1 MELVTELDLQ
11 EAVED
16 RESAVTFASSPSDS
30 EEEEE
35 LMGGDT
41 PPRPLLRC
49 SYVTICLVV
58 GWRAT
63 YP

>member
-1 MELVTELDLQ
+1 MELMTELDLQ

-30 EEEEE
+30 EEEDEE

-49 SYVTICLVV
+49 SSNPPGELLL
-58 GWRAT
+58 
-63 YP
+63 